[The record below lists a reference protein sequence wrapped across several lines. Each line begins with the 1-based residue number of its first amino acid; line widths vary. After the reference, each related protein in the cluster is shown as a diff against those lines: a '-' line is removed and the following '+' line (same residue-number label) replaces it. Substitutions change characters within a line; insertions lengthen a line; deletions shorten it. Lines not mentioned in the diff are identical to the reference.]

1 WYLEG
6 KIQMVASSQ
15 DLTVLRADIKRQQE
29 IAKEISEEADRLDTL
44 LKEGNIPGELKPKF
58 EQTKDSLL
66 RLARGLSLNAK
77 AMSTSSLIVRWVVRL
92 YAIAIAITL
101 GYLIFRGIWLKEDTI
116 MNISEIIKIA
126 IIPILTRVIGYYF
139 GSSKAD

>member
-1 WYLEG
+1 
-6 KIQMVASSQ
+6 MVASSQ

-29 IAKEISEEADRLDTL
+29 IAEQISEEAGRLDTL

-126 IIPILTRVIGYYF
+126 IIPILTLVIGYYF

>member
-1 WYLEG
+1 
-6 KIQMVASSQ
+6 MAASSQ
-15 DLTVLRADIKRQQE
+15 DLTFLRADIKRQQE
-29 IAKEISEEADRLDTL
+29 IAQEVSEEAERLETL
-44 LKEGNIPGELKPKF
+44 STIPPELKPKL
-58 EQTKDSLL
+58 EQSKDSLL
-66 RLARGLSLNAK
+66 RLARGLGANAR

-92 YAIAIAITL
+92 YAFAVAVTL

-126 IIPILTRVIGYYF
+126 IIPILTLVIGYYF

>member
-1 WYLEG
+1 
-6 KIQMVASSQ
+6 MVASSQ

-126 IIPILTRVIGYYF
+126 IIPILTLVIGYYF

>member
-1 WYLEG
+1 
-6 KIQMVASSQ
+6 
-15 DLTVLRADIKRQQE
+15 
-29 IAKEISEEADRLDTL
+29 LDTL

-126 IIPILTRVIGYYF
+126 IIPILTLVIGYYF

>member
-1 WYLEG
+1 
-6 KIQMVASSQ
+6 MVASSQ

-29 IAKEISEEADRLDTL
+29 IAKEISEEAERLDTL

-126 IIPILTRVIGYYF
+126 IIPILTLVIGYYF

>member
-1 WYLEG
+1 
-6 KIQMVASSQ
+6 MVASSQ

-29 IAKEISEEADRLDTL
+29 IAKEIAEEADRLDTL

-126 IIPILTRVIGYYF
+126 IIPILTLVIGYYF

>member
-1 WYLEG
+1 
-6 KIQMVASSQ
+6 
-15 DLTVLRADIKRQQE
+15 
-29 IAKEISEEADRLDTL
+29 
-44 LKEGNIPGELKPKF
+44 
-58 EQTKDSLL
+58 
-66 RLARGLSLNAK
+66 
-77 AMSTSSLIVRWVVRL
+77 MSTSSLIVRWVVRL

-126 IIPILTRVIGYYF
+126 IIPILTLVIGYYF

>member
-1 WYLEG
+1 
-6 KIQMVASSQ
+6 
-15 DLTVLRADIKRQQE
+15 LRADIKRQQE
-29 IAKEISEEADRLDTL
+29 IAEQISEEAGRLDTL

-92 YAIAIAITL
+92 YAIAVGITL
-101 GYLIFRGIWLKEDTI
+101 AYLIVRGIWLKEDTI

-126 IIPILTRVIGYYF
+126 IIPILTLVIGYYF